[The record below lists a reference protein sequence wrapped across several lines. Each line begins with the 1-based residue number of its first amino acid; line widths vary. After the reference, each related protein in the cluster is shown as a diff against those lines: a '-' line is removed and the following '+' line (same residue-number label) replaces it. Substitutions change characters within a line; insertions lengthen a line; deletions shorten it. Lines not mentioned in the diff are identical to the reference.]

1 MRYRKLGRTG
11 LECSEIGLGAA
22 QIGIRSVPEQ
32 AAERVLRTALEV
44 GVNFIDTAAMY
55 GESETRIGRYLPRDA
70 DVIIAT
76 KCGDYEVLEDGTPRI
91 VVDYSPASILRIVDE
106 SRRRLGRDV
115 LDIVLFHGLP
125 RGDYDAEA
133 AFEALLEAKARG
145 WARFV
150 GVSGDGPA
158 AAEEARRRPL
168 DAQELTYNILHQEA
182 DRELLPAL
190 RERGMGVIVKRPI
203 ANAAYLRAERPATGF
218 GESWDLAQRL
228 GLRELAGEMPLV
240 EFALRYTL
248 SRADVSTAIVGT
260 TDPGHLQRERADLRR
275 QPAARRHAGPD
286 QGRLRRS
293 GSGLTWSDVRDVS
306 GQPRRV
312 CSRARMKRIALSKLA
327 RNPPMSSSKIMIEW
341 RSKLASS
348 PRFLLSTT
356 LR

>member
-76 KCGDYEVLEDGTPRI
+76 KGGDYEVLEDGKPRI
-91 VVDYSPASILRIVDE
+91 VVDYSPDCILRIVDE
-106 SRRRLGRDV
+106 SRRRLDRDV
-115 LDIVLFHGLP
+115 IDIVLFHGLP
-125 RGDYDAEA
+125 GGEYDADA
-133 AFEALLEAKARG
+133 AFDALLEAKARG
-145 WARFV
+145 WVRFV

-158 AAEEARRRPL
+158 AAAEARRRPL
-168 DAQELTYNILHQEA
+168 DAQELTYNILYQEA
-182 DRELLPAL
+182 DGELLPAL

-203 ANAAYLRAERPATGF
+203 ANAAYLSAERPATAV

-260 TDPGHLQRERADLRR
+260 TDPRHLRTNALISDGNPLPADTL
-275 QPAARRHAGPD
+275 ARIGEAYD
-286 QGRLRRS
+286 SRLR
-293 GSGLTWSDVRDVS
+293 G
-306 GQPRRV
+306 
-312 CSRARMKRIALSKLA
+312 
-327 RNPPMSSSKIMIEW
+327 
-341 RSKLASS
+341 
-348 PRFLLSTT
+348 
-356 LR
+356 